1 MEELQKLYDALSR
14 EGYYTKS
21 FEDFQEQYADPAYR
35 DKVFGVVTRDGLYTK
50 SREEFDAKYTTVKK
64 KDDSGASPLQ
74 PQAPSGESESFG
86 DKAKEF
92 FLDRSPLTSGVV
104 DVYQNW
110 GNIKK
115 GWQSFAEAWKSED
128 AKTADKVMAL
138 SEAVEEMGWM
148 GEALSHPIRGAADGM
163 TQIRVTGQVGDVFRD
178 MEAVSD
184 KDAMEYIE
192 ALRNAEQHQQKHG
205 ASEAMKE
212 FNAEVEKHGNEYIG
226 AIVAMAK
233 NPGVGVEVMASSLV
247 GMFNKESFK
256 AFGAGFGAVEA
267 GAGTVG
273 LIGGPAGSLAAAGMA
288 VPWALRV
295 GMGAA
300 GATMETMQ
308 YFSQALAEEA
318 GGAENLTPDRLREM
332 LSDEDAMKRVR
343 NSAIARGATIG
354 AIELVGGAAVSRVAK
369 GSRTLA
375 KTTEKAVATST
386 KATAKSLG
394 VELAGETI
402 VGSAGEVA
410 GTLAAGDELS
420 GVEVILEGFAG
431 TPGGLANTAITSA
444 FVKKPTYK
452 LNGQE
457 VTKEALEDVVS
468 TSTYDQLKKMRI
480 EIDEDEAFGETLIE
494 NIESKKDQPSFGEVA
509 PGVAEELIDEA
520 KGTVTE
526 TQAPDQEEEGPTL
539 SKQVSQAMSDLD
551 SQIEEA
557 QAELDEAAER
567 AGVDVES
574 PAQQEAATQKINNL
588 KERKKEALRLIGEA
602 GRAQE
607 ETADAEVTAATE
619 AAEFGELEDSA
630 RKQAE
635 LEAELRDILGI
646 GSEPEAVTVQDG
658 QGKEAEVTIENDTQ
672 QETTEETQ
680 EEQLVDDFEE
690 FDLNDDVGGKLL
702 ESDNVDTT
710 LAEEV
715 RTLQGSLK
723 GKAMQRGK
731 VVFHKTQESMRN
743 IDENT
748 RQETAEIFGYMDEN
762 GTLHFGPSA
771 TRDTVREE
779 FAHKAFVAAIG
790 ENSATRGATFDSLI
804 KLARKNKRAEEI
816 LRSRVGTY
824 SEVDVSGMS
833 IEEISELVR
842 REDIDTA
849 EVEEEAIMGLMIDY
863 AKDPSKYK
871 SQKNWF
877 IKAAKTILDT
887 MGLGGTI
894 KNENDVIAL
903 GKKLERATKGKQVD
917 VDAVGT
923 SRKGRMAKSDFP
935 KGGKIKY
942 KSHEYAVRIG
952 YSQGEYGSPR
962 VAGPFS
968 DYDHFA
974 NWYRRMV
981 GQTRDGQYIHPQRIG
996 EMRIDIDGVEY
1007 MMPPPKPVQ
1016 GREFKR
1022 YDTYAEAQKR
1032 KAFDLAEQVK
1042 QADRKRAE
1050 ISNEASSLWKDGQS
1064 HLSTNF
1070 FDFFPEGVQEIL
1082 DGLPVVKKG
1091 ERFKLQVAQA
1101 KIEAAEIQLENI
1113 RLFNELEITEEEMQD
1128 LKGRGSRISTAKY
1141 PELFNLS
1148 GIEHSLV
1155 REAKTVQE
1163 NAEGDYDGAY
1173 NNIADAG
1180 ETLNPGPEEKPKKGR
1195 FSKASNATRASNKKK
1210 EGDVYVKSYT
1220 AAKPK
1225 TTPWRAWA
1233 QKERAA
1239 IFNVAWDQ
1247 VMGGQIVFEGNPQ
1260 PYDLN
1265 SGVLEVQESIVR
1277 KEDGSIDPMKSRGP
1291 SFRTEGMQVQFL
1303 KKAREVYENLK
1314 DGESGIMGIT
1324 ISMNGAE
1331 NILGNPLLFEAYLDN
1346 MIKAVEDGRVSEA
1359 DFLNAFNTAFN
1370 ISGNKVDSKSPLRRL
1385 GEAKDAPAVRTR
1397 FKGFLDSGKVKK
1409 TPTENP
1415 AKPIYEV
1422 QDFEAA
1428 KQIVKDVL
1436 VTGTL
1441 RSFTDTGASLARS
1454 SVAKNTKGIPT
1465 FTELK
1470 DKTILP
1476 DYLTDNR
1483 RTGKPQRPSPGTV
1496 VAVMEVDLRVMFR
1509 GEDPSFR
1516 SDVRESFDEKSSFP
1530 YQVMGLTDLRLLS
1543 RPVEA
1548 SEALVVR
1555 KPSGDTVKA
1564 TGNELGRGVNRMEV
1578 KVVSSRKGRMSKGN
1592 PVTPVTHNG
1601 KSFEVRQKSRVQEV
1615 IDNFLRRWAN
1625 KYRDIELLQ
1634 ADVETARGSIVEE
1647 SQDFKMAEELMYGK
1661 AATALENLQER
1672 TDEIVAIMRENGIS
1686 EQEITDYLY
1695 ARHAIERNDLLL
1707 EKEGVDHG
1715 SGITNEEAQAILD
1728 EVATGGKQDI
1738 FDALEEKIQ
1747 AIAQDTRDTMRKLGL
1762 ETDAR
1767 IDSFEAMYKHYVPL
1781 AGIAIDESGENTG
1794 TYPSGGVGFHVSG
1807 SRIKA
1812 AKGRKTPA
1820 QNLLAQIVHMNAAV
1834 HVRGQK
1840 NEVMKALYSLIKEN
1854 PNSEVWKVF
1863 NPENKNETRGLGDP
1877 DVVGVRIDGKQ
1888 MAIQFA
1894 DPSHAQTLRG
1904 MGVQKTNLFLK
1915 TMRALSGWLRRSYT
1929 TLRPEFAINNFARD
1943 IGSAVFNAAAETEIE
1958 GGMLNGQKVVK
1969 DMMAMVPSSLKAFLK
1984 DSVGKDSDPL
1994 IKKYFNEFKE
2004 DGGRTGWGYIKS
2016 IQQIQEEILSETE
2029 DQKGGLR
2036 GAAKKLFGKIED
2048 TAEFVEGVNEAF
2060 ENSIR
2065 MAAYVAARKN
2075 GISRAKAAQFAK
2087 NVTVNFNKQGEYG
2100 QAMNAIYLFFN
2111 AGVQGTARFAR
2122 SMFLLKPKQKA
2133 DGTMRKG
2140 RERITT
2146 PQKLAGSM
2154 VLFNAM
2160 LTMLNIALSDKDEDD
2175 ELFYNKI
2182 PDYVKERA
2190 MIIMVDGENYIKIPM
2205 PYGYNIFANM
2215 GQTMAEVGAGER
2227 DPWSGVTFMA
2237 NSALTSFSPMSFGQS
2252 KDLIT
2257 SLSKGAVPTPF
2268 KPIVDIL
2275 ANETYFG
2282 GKVHAEQSPFG
2293 APKPESEMSFR
2304 SPEGVKSFFRFMN
2317 EATGGSEDVPGK
2329 LDFNPDNLYYLFEYA
2344 IGGVGRDVTRGIET
2358 GRKLAAK
2365 SEDSS
2370 IDVEFNDIAMMR
2382 ALYGEPSKYYDFE
2395 TYADRRD
2402 EIVQLSREYKKA
2414 TAKEVRANKQRYK
2427 GLTRLEGEM
2436 KYAERKLKKIRAERR
2451 EARNIK
2457 DYTKRTSELQR
2468 LFEEERKVIMEFNRI
2483 YNNVKG

>member
-21 FEDFQEQYADPAYR
+21 FEEFQEQYADPTYR

-50 SREEFDAKYTTVKK
+50 SREEFDAKYSPVKK
-64 KDDSGASPLQ
+64 KDDSGVSPLQ
-74 PQAPSGESESFG
+74 PQAPSGESESLG
-86 DKAKEF
+86 DKAKDF
-92 FLDRSPLTSGVV
+92 LLDRSPLLSGAV
-104 DVYQNW
+104 DIYENW
-110 GNIKK
+110 DGIKK
-115 GWQSFAEAWKSED
+115 GWKAFGDAWRSED

-148 GEALSHPIRGAADGM
+148 GEVLSHPLRGAADGM

-178 MEAVSD
+178 MEEVSD

-192 ALRNAEQHQQKHG
+192 ALRNAEQHQQKYG
-205 ASEAMKE
+205 MSEGMKE

-247 GMFNKESFK
+247 GMLNKESAK
-256 AFGAGFGAVEA
+256 AFVAGAGAVEA
-267 GAGTVG
+267 GAATIGA
-273 LIGGPAGSLAAAGMA
+273 IGGPVGSGALATAAI
-288 VPWALRV
+288 PWALRT

-308 YFSQALAEEA
+308 YFSQALSEEA
-318 GGAENLTPDRLREM
+318 GGAENLTPDRLRGI
-332 LSDEDAMKRVR
+332 LSDEEAMKRVR

-354 AIELVGGAAVSRVAK
+354 SIEIVLGAAVSKVAK
-369 GSRTLA
+369 GARTVA
-375 KTTEKAVATST
+375 KTAEGAVATST
-386 KATAKSLG
+386 KATARSLG
-394 VELAGETI
+394 IELAGETV
-402 VGSAGEVA
+402 VGSTGEVA

-452 LNGQE
+452 INGQE

-468 TSTYDQLKKMRI
+468 TSTYDQLNKMSI
-480 EIDEDEAFGETLIE
+480 EIAEDEAFGEAVIA
-494 NIESKKDQPSFGEVA
+494 NIESKKEGSLVEGESA
-509 PGVAEELIDEA
+509 PEGLTETETAAEEA
-520 KGTVTE
+520 T
-526 TQAPDQEEEGPTL
+526 AAEEEVVEQNL
-539 SKQVSQAMSDLD
+539 SDQVSQAMSDLD
-551 SQIEEA
+551 SQIEQA
-557 QAELDEAAER
+557 QAELDEAVER
-567 AGVDVES
+567 AGVDAEA
-574 PAQQEAATQKINNL
+574 PAQQEAATQRINSL

-607 ETADAEVTAATE
+607 ETSDAEVTAATE
-619 AAEFGELEDSA
+619 SAEFGELQDSA
-630 RKQAE
+630 KRQAE

-646 GSEPEAVTVQDG
+646 GAEPEAVTVQDA
-658 QGKEAEVTIENDTQ
+658 QGKETEVIIENDTQ
-672 QETTEETQ
+672 QETTGETQ

-743 IDENT
+743 IDEET
-748 RQETAEIFGYMDEN
+748 RKETAEIFGYMDEN
-762 GTLHFGPSA
+762 GTLHFGPNA

-779 FAHKAFVAAIG
+779 FAHRAFVAAIG
-790 ENSATRGATFDSLI
+790 ENSATRGATFDSLL
-804 KLARKNKRAEEI
+804 KLSKKNKRAEEI
-816 LRSRVGTY
+816 LRSRVSTY
-824 SEVDVSGMS
+824 SGVDVSGMS
-833 IEEISELVR
+833 IEEISDLVR

-871 SQKNWF
+871 SHKNWF
-877 IKAAKTILDT
+877 IRAAQALVGKIIRD
-887 MGLGGTI
+887 
-894 KNENDVIAL
+894 ENDVIAL
-903 GKKLERATKGKQVD
+903 GKKLERATKGKQVN
-917 VDAVGT
+917 VDEVGT

-935 KGGKIKY
+935 KGGKIRY

-952 YSQGEYGSPR
+952 YAQGEYGSPR
-962 VAGPFS
+962 VAGPFN

-981 GQTRDGQYIHPQRIG
+981 GQTKDGQYVSPQRIS
-996 EMRIDIDGVEY
+996 EMKITIDGVEY
-1007 MMPPPKPVQ
+1007 QMPAPKPIP
-1016 GREFKR
+1016 GREYQR
-1022 YDTYAEAQKR
+1022 YDTYAERQR
-1032 KAFDLAEQVK
+1032 KKVFDTAEQVK
-1042 QADRKRAE
+1042 ETRRKVSE
-1050 ISNEASSLWKDGQS
+1050 LSKEAGDLWRDGQGYTRS
-1064 HLSTNF
+1064 NF
-1070 FDFFPEGVQEIL
+1070 SDFRPDGLQDIL
-1082 DGLPVVKKG
+1082 DQLPPVLKG
-1091 ERFKLQVAQA
+1091 EKLKLKVAQA
-1101 KIEAAEIQLENI
+1101 ELEAMEIQLENI
-1113 RLFNELEITEEEMQD
+1113 RLFNELEITPEEMEA
-1128 LKGRGSRISTAKY
+1128 LTGRGRMISPAKY

-1155 REAKTVQE
+1155 KEAKTVQE

-1180 ETLNPGPEEKPKKGR
+1180 ETLNPGPEEKPRKGR

-1210 EGDVYVKSYT
+1210 GGDVYVKSYT

-1247 VMGGQIVFEGNPQ
+1247 VMGGQIMFEGNPQ

-1303 KKAREVYENLK
+1303 KKAREVYDNLK
-1314 DGESGIMGIT
+1314 DGDSGIIGIT
-1324 ISMNGAE
+1324 ISMNGDE

-1346 MIKAVEDGRVSEA
+1346 MIKAVEDGRISEA
-1359 DFLNAFNTAFN
+1359 DFLNVFNTAFN

-1409 TPTENP
+1409 TETENLL
-1415 AKPIYEV
+1415 KPLYEV
-1422 QDFEAA
+1422 QDFETA

-1470 DKTILP
+1470 KKTILP

-1496 VAVMEVDLRVMFR
+1496 VAAMEVDLRVMFR

-1548 SEALVVR
+1548 SEAMMVR
-1555 KPSGDTVKA
+1555 KSSGETVKA
-1564 TGNELGRGVNRMEV
+1564 TGGELGRGVRRMEV
-1578 KVVSSRKGRMSKGN
+1578 KVVSNRKGRMSKGN

-1601 KSFEVRQKSRVQEV
+1601 KSFEVRQKSRVQEA

-1672 TDEIVAIMRENGIS
+1672 TDEIVAIMRDNGIS

-1738 FDALEEKIQ
+1738 FDTLEEKIQ
-1747 AIAQDTRDTMRKLGL
+1747 DIAQDTRDTMRKLGL
-1762 ETDAR
+1762 ETGAR

-1840 NEVMKALYSLIKEN
+1840 NEVMKALYNLIKEN
-1854 PNSEVWKVF
+1854 PNSEVWKAF
-1863 NPENKNETRGLGDP
+1863 DPEKKNETRGLGDP

-1894 DPSHAQTLRG
+1894 DPSHAQSLRG

-1929 TLRPEFAINNFARD
+1929 TLRPEFAINNFVRD

-2016 IQQIQEEILSETE
+2016 IQQIQEEILSETDE
-2029 DQKGGLR
+2029 QKGGLK

-2075 GISRAKAAQFAK
+2075 GISRAKSAQFAK

-2100 QAMNAIYLFFN
+2100 QAMNAVYLFFN

-2122 SMFLLKPKQKA
+2122 SMFMLKPKQKA

-2317 EATGGSEDVPGK
+2317 EATGGSEDVSGT
-2329 LDFNPDNLYYLFEYA
+2329 LDFNPDKLYYLFEYA
-2344 IGGVGRDVTRGIET
+2344 IGGVGRDITRGVET
-2358 GRKLAAK
+2358 GRKLVAK

-2414 TAKEVRANKQRYK
+2414 TTKEVRANKKRYK
-2427 GLTRLEGEM
+2427 GLTRLNREM

-2451 EARNIK
+2451 EAREIK
-2457 DYTKRTSELQR
+2457 DYTKRTSEIQR

-2483 YNNVKG
+2483 YNNVKGKK